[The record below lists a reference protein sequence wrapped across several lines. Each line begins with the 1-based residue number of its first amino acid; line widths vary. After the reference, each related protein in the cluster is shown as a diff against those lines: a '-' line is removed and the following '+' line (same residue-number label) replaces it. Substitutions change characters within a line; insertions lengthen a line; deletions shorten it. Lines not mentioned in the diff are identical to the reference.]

1 MSIQKGMDQNTPE
14 RTNKIKN
21 RRRRRRRRERERE
34 REENLVGYHFLQLE
48 SLIYVERG
56 QLSLEKSMASWHRP
70 GCLMVGSKGDCCHFV
85 YINSKLK
92 NLESYC

>member
-1 MSIQKGMDQNTPE
+1 MDQNTPE

-21 RRRRRRRRERERE
+21 RRRREERERE

-85 YINSKLK
+85 SINSKLK